1 MLYLP
6 YLTSM
11 TALVLSIVVF
21 LRYRRKGGT
30 HLLLWAFGMFLYFIS
45 TFCEI
50 ILSYHF
56 SEIAIKIWYLAGAML
71 VAAWLG
77 QGTVHL
83 LVRKGNIAKTL
94 TTILAVVSL
103 VAVILVIL
111 APLTGAQS
119 GYDVTHPASEQYKAI
134 MSRNGFI
141 IALTILLN
149 LYGTVT
155 LVGGALYSAY
165 LFWRKEVLPNRMFG
179 SILIAIG
186 GLSPAMGGS
195 FLKAGLFDFLYL
207 SELAGI
213 LIMFVGFLLATS
225 GKDKKVE
232 APAALSPAS

>member
-6 YLTSM
+6 YLTSSI
-11 TALVLSIVVF
+11 ALIFTVLLV
-21 LRYRRKGGT
+21 LRYRRKGGM
-30 HLLLWAFGMFLYFIS
+30 HLLLWTFGMFLYFLS

-50 ILSYHF
+50 ILSIQF
-56 SEIAIKIWYLAGAML
+56 SEAALKVWYIAGAML

-83 LVRKGNIAKTL
+83 LVRKGKIAVTL
-94 TTILAVVSL
+94 TCILAVVSL
-103 VAVILVIL
+103 GAILLVIA
-111 APLTGAQS
+111 APLTGDQAAYMVS
-119 GYDVTHPASEQYKAI
+119 LPASEQYKEI
-134 MSRNGFI
+134 MTRNGLI

-165 LFWRKEVLPNRMFG
+165 LFWRKEILSNRMFG
-179 SILIAIG
+179 NILIAVG
-186 GLSPAMGGS
+186 ALSPAMGGS

-213 LIMFVGFLLATS
+213 ILMFAGFQLATA
-225 GKDKKVE
+225 GKDVKVP
-232 APAALSPAS
+232 APQTSPAD

>member
-6 YLTSM
+6 YLTST
-11 TALVLSIVVF
+11 TALVLSIVIF
-21 LRYRRKGGT
+21 LRYRRKGGM
-30 HLLLWAFGMFLYFIS
+30 HLLLWGFGMFLYFLS

-50 ILSYHF
+50 ILSIQF
-56 SEIAIKIWYLAGAML
+56 SEIALKIWYLAGAML

-83 LVRKGNIAKTL
+83 LIRKGKVAMTM
-94 TTILAVVSL
+94 TYILLAVSL
-103 VAVILVIL
+103 VAVTLVML
-111 APLTGAQS
+111 APLTGSQA
-119 GYDVTHPASEQYKAI
+119 GYDITHPASEQYKAI
-134 MSRNGFI
+134 MTRNGFI

-149 LYGTVT
+149 LYGTIT

-165 LFWRKEVLPNRMFG
+165 LFWRKDILVNRMFG

-213 LIMFVGFLLATS
+213 IIMFVGFLLATS
-225 GKDKKVE
+225 GKDKKAD
-232 APAALSPAS
+232 APSPVPAG

>member
-6 YLTSM
+6 YLTSSI
-11 TALVLSIVVF
+11 ALIFTVILV
-21 LRYRRKGGT
+21 LRYRRKGGM
-30 HLLLWAFGMFLYFIS
+30 HLLLWTFGMFLYFLS

-50 ILSYHF
+50 ILSIQF
-56 SEIAIKIWYLAGAML
+56 SEAALKVWYIAGAML

-83 LVRKGNIAKTL
+83 LVRKGKIAVTL
-94 TTILAVVSL
+94 TCILAVVSL
-103 VAVILVIL
+103 GAILLVIT
-111 APLTGAQS
+111 APLTGAQAAYTVS
-119 GYDVTHPASEQYKAI
+119 LPASEQYKEI
-134 MSRNGFI
+134 MTRNGLI

-165 LFWRKEVLPNRMFG
+165 LFWRKEILSNRMFG
-179 SILIAIG
+179 NILIAVG
-186 GLSPAMGGS
+186 ALSPAMGGS

-213 LIMFVGFLLATS
+213 ILMFAGFQLATA
-225 GKDKKVE
+225 GKDVK
-232 APAALSPAS
+232 APAPQISPAD

>member
-6 YLTSM
+6 YLT
-11 TALVLSIVVF
+11 TTIALIFTITLF
-21 LRYRRKGGT
+21 LRYRRKGGV
-30 HLLLWAFGMFLYFIS
+30 HLLLWTFGMFLYFLS

-50 ILSYHF
+50 ILSIEF
-56 SEIAIKIWYLAGAML
+56 SEAALKVWYIAGAML

-83 LVRKGNIAKTL
+83 LVRKGKIAMTL
-94 TTILAVVSL
+94 TYILAAVSL
-103 VAVILVIL
+103 GAILLVIA
-111 APLTGAQS
+111 APLTGAQAA
-119 GYDVTHPASEQYKAI
+119 YTVTLPASEQYKEI
-134 MSRNGFI
+134 MTRSGLI

-165 LFWRKEVLPNRMFG
+165 LFWRKEILSNRMFG
-179 SILIAIG
+179 NILIAVG
-186 GLSPAMGGS
+186 ALSPAMGGS

-213 LIMFVGFLLATS
+213 LLMFAGFQLATA
-225 GKDKKVE
+225 GKDVK
-232 APAALSPAS
+232 APIPQTSPAD